1 MIRLV
6 FCLIMLL
13 SYAVQAY
20 SQCKE
25 LENDSN
31 SDPEILFL
39 YAGTSQSGVT
49 IKSADKQVKSFIN
62 EGYVDA
68 VKNII
73 SHSGCSLGKYD
84 FNLGP
89 DPSKEAGEG
98 YLEFTL
104 SDELQKSYESIDVY
118 ANQYE
123 KKNVSTGVVTKYP
136 AELSVNESDPYP
148 ITHEPNVEGGYTK
161 NVGSKNYGLYRYTLA
176 NPDVPLTT
184 VKLQSTGR
192 IVLKQLNFN
201 LKQETQSIDALEAD
215 ENAQEEYFDLDGRKV
230 DPDNLRSGIYIVK
243 KGHTV
248 TKIIVRN

>member
-1 MIRLV
+1 MALT
-6 FCLIMLL
+6 
-13 SYAVQAY
+13 YAFQSH

-25 LENDSN
+25 IETDSN
-31 SDPEILFL
+31 TDPQILFL

-49 IKSADKQVKSFIN
+49 IKSANKQVKSFIN

-89 DPSKEAGEG
+89 DPSKETGEG
-98 YLEFTL
+98 YLELTL
-104 SDELQKSYESIDVY
+104 SDDLQKAYESIDVY

-123 KKNVSTGVVTKYP
+123 KKNSATGVVTKYP
-136 AELSVNESDPYP
+136 AELSVNDSDPYP

-176 NPDVPLTT
+176 DPDAILTT
-184 VKLQSTGR
+184 VKLKSTGR

-201 LKQETQSIDALEAD
+201 LKQETQSISDLEAD
-215 ENAQEEYFDLDGRKV
+215 ENAEEEYFDLEGRKV

-243 KGHTV
+243 KGHTM
-248 TKIIVRN
+248 TKVIVRN

>member
-1 MIRLV
+1 MIRLI
-6 FCLIMLL
+6 FCLIMILA
-13 SYAVQAY
+13 YAFQAY

-25 LENDSN
+25 IETDSN
-31 SDPEILFL
+31 TDPQILFL

-49 IKSADKQVKSFIN
+49 IKSANKQVKSFIN

-68 VKNII
+68 VKKIV

-89 DPSKEAGEG
+89 DPSKETGEG
-98 YLEFTL
+98 YLELTL
-104 SDELQKSYESIDVY
+104 SDDLQKAYESIDVY

-123 KKNVSTGVVTKYP
+123 KKNSATGVVTKYP
-136 AELSVNESDPYP
+136 AELSVNDSDPYP

-176 NPDVPLTT
+176 DPDAILTT
-184 VKLQSTGR
+184 VKLKSTGR

-201 LKQETQSIDALEAD
+201 LKQETQSISDLETD
-215 ENAQEEYFDLDGRKV
+215 ENAEEEYFDLEGRKV

-243 KGHTV
+243 KGHTM
-248 TKIIVRN
+248 TKVIVRN